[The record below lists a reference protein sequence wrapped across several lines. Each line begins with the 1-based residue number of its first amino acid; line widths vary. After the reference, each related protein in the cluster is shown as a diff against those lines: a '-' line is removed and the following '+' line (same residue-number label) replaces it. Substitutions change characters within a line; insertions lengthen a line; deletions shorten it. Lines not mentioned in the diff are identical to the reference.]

1 MNHRYTLT
9 SAVFRQAKERISVQ
23 YLELVG
29 AKSGKLNLPC
39 FQTVRNDQATDLL
52 MWKKVGAWNQAQ
64 AEANGYEGRPDA
76 AQVVDQAGSRTSC
89 QPGPRGRSEARH
101 LRDVQFVSSYPQSF

>member
-1 MNHRYTLT
+1 
-9 SAVFRQAKERISVQ
+9 
-23 YLELVG
+23 
-29 AKSGKLNLPC
+29 
-39 FQTVRNDQATDLL
+39 

-101 LRDVQFVSSYPQSF
+101 LRDVQFVRAAIPNTGIYPHGLFFPLQSETVDQGGILICTG